1 MSGPKSGLCWLNN
14 QISLPSAGCHPQV
27 SSIWTKQWN
36 SDETVGRCMRGFI
49 LFQCSY
55 FYADV
60 LIYIHVTW
68 ATLFIGLIPYFY
80 FICGIWSHL
89 IYILFV
95 HFLILTCYYHVPLPF
110 SISIYLCFLNVCFPK
125 FVVITCGQPIW
136 ENIKKKRNEEKGHTR
151 QIILWLTIC
160 YCYKTDEKL
169 EKWFIKCTFI
179 FVWP

>member
-1 MSGPKSGLCWLNN
+1 MTISRVSPSSVQHLNN
-14 QISLPSAGCHPQV
+14 TKGIAMKLCVGVRGVHPISLQLFLC
-27 SSIWTKQWN
+27 
-36 SDETVGRCMRGFI
+36 RCAH
-49 LFQCSY
+49 LH
-55 FYADV
+55 
-60 LIYIHVTW
+60 IHVTW
-68 ATLFIGLIPYFY
+68 ATLFMFIVLIPYFY

-95 HFLILTCYYHVPLPF
+95 HFLILTCYYHVQGPSFFYFYL
-110 SISIYLCFLNVCFPK
+110 SIWCFLNVCFPK